1 MSRVQ
6 PSCLRKRRKSRK
18 AAWSTALLEWRQSAG
33 RGEVAAAA
41 LRFDTAEMTIR
52 RDLDALWVTVHDLG
66 DAEVERAM
74 RAAASRT
81 ALVADGSKLAR
92 LATAVACGTA
102 EVDVGQWESSYLR
115 GHLGLSASGAGL
127 AAFGYWGALTAV
139 RIGLALPAGPVPVRH
154 VIGWGMAAS
163 VGAAALIWW
172 QPSTVVVV
180 AGFVIL
186 GAALAVTS
194 GDARMVMHFLWP
206 GILWLRA

>member
-1 MSRVQ
+1 
-6 PSCLRKRRKSRK
+6 
-18 AAWSTALLEWRQSAG
+18 
-33 RGEVAAAA
+33 
-41 LRFDTAEMTIR
+41 MTIR